1 MLFDLRGRRR
11 PSLSFFADPEGGG
24 GGGGG
29 EAGGGGGGSGDAGG
43 KGKEGDIDAKVAA
56 AVEEATSGL
65 KRKNEAVIEER
76 RKFKAQAEEAAQLL
90 EGLGGTEGIERLQK
104 MRVSL
109 ESTELGKLLAEG
121 KHDDWHEQKTKALR
135 ADQTNQLKVK
145 DDAYAELE
153 GKYVAVSQ
161 RLKRKNLETE
171 VHSAC
176 GVAGVLESARS
187 DVMLNADVLFNEHP
201 EYQGLVIQDKDE
213 GVVFGKDG
221 KTPKSITEWLAE
233 QKATK
238 RHWFPPS
245 KGADASGNLSGG
257 ERETDLGEIR
267 DVRDWREKRKKL
279 GMGTGFGTEN
289 I

>member
-1 MLFDLRGRRR
+1 MFKFLDHGPLR
-11 PSLSFFADPEGGG
+11 SPEGDGGG
-24 GGGGG
+24 GGGGSDD
-29 EAGGGGGGSGDAGG
+29 GGGGGKGGDAGS
-43 KGKEGDIDAKVAA
+43 KGKEVDIDAKVAA
-56 AVEEATSGL
+56 AVEEATAGL

-76 RKFKAQAEEAAQLL
+76 RKFKTAAEEATKVL
-90 EGLGGTEGIERLQK
+90 EGLGGQEGIERLQK
-104 MRVSL
+104 MRTSL

-135 ADQTNQLKVK
+135 ADHANQLQAK
-145 DDAYAELE
+145 DDANIELQ
-153 GKYVAVSQ
+153 GKYDVVSQ

-171 VHSAC
+171 VHAAC
-176 GVAGVLESARS
+176 GAAGVIESARS
-187 DVMLNADVLFNEHP
+187 DVMLNADALFNEHP
-201 EYQGLVIQDKDE
+201 EYQGLVIQDRDE

-267 DVRDWREKRKKL
+267 DMRDWREKRKKL